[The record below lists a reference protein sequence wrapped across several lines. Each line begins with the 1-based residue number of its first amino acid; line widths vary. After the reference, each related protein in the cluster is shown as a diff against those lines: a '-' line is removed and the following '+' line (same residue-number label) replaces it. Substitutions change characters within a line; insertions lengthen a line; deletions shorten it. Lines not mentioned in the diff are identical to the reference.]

1 MKTWDTFEG
10 AYEYNPVTEH
20 MVRERDGKY
29 PKKVEFMHAV
39 IDKLTHNN
47 PHAGSHIMAMSRM
60 PHTPA
65 PESGKFEMSRGRDT
79 LVIQYM
85 EDTKLSG

>member
-1 MKTWDTFEG
+1 
-10 AYEYNPVTEH
+10 
-20 MVRERDGKY
+20 
-29 PKKVEFMHAV
+29 
-39 IDKLTHNN
+39 
-47 PHAGSHIMAMSRM
+47 M